1 MRYRFNLDTAIA
13 TWRQSLKL
21 NRSFLADDLDELENH
36 LRDTVEALEAD
47 GLDTEAAFSTAQRTK
62 EIGIRKAL
70 GATSS
75 SVVVLLSRDFLKP
88 VALAAL
94 FAGVIGWVVASK
106 WASNFAYR
114 ADFGGAMFAGCAL
127 VMVVIAAVTVSFQA
141 YRAAGADPV
150 SSIRYE

>member
-1 MRYRFNLDTAIA
+1 VLGYVDATRVKMPFFSFTLSIGIIA
-13 TWRQSLKL
+13 CLG
-21 NRSFLADDLDELENH
+21 LA
-36 LRDTVEALEAD
+36 
-47 GLDTEAAFSTAQRTK
+47 GLAAFSTAQRTK

-70 GATSS
+70 GATSA

-88 VALAAL
+88 VGVAAL
-94 FAGVIGWVVASK
+94 LAGVIGWIVADK

-114 ADFGGAMFAGCAL
+114 ADLGIAMIAGCAL

-141 YRAAGADPV
+141 FRAAGADPV